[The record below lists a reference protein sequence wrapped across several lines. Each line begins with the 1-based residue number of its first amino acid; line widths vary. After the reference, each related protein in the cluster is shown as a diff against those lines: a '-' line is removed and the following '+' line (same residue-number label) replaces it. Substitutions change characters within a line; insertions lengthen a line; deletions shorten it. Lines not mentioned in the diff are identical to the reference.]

1 MPNFRKV
8 TNEDFL
14 KNDPLRE
21 FHVWWDDISDQEV
34 TELETILESADREE
48 QLQQVLTRIPVLL
61 VQNMKGGHGRWVI
74 PKKKLGSE
82 YVTDFVIGERH
93 SFGFDWVAVELES
106 PKSRMFTKKGN
117 PTKQLT
123 HAIRQIQDWRAWLKR
138 NQDYAA
144 RELVK
149 GGLGLT
155 DIDSNIQGMIL
166 IGRRNADDSTD
177 ELRRQMIQ
185 DLKIKIHSYD
195 TLVEWCRSRARYRRK

>member
-1 MPNFRKV
+1 MPNLKKM

-106 PKSRMFTKKGN
+106 PKSRMFTKEGN

-123 HAIRQIQDWRAWLKR
+123 HAIKQIQDWRAWLKR

-155 DIDSNIQGMIL
+155 DIDSNIPGMIL

-177 ELRRQMIQ
+177 ELRRQMVQ

-195 TLVEWCRSRARYRRK
+195 SLVEWGRSRARHRRK